1 MLRPSFG
8 TLVVV
13 VGVVLSAPSAGAITF
28 NKNGAYDSDGHRTR
42 QEHVNYCQENRYQC
56 LQNLGH
62 SPRFFSQAP
71 QCRISFDQCLN
82 R

>member
-8 TLVVV
+8 AIVV

-28 NKNGAYDSDGHRTR
+28 NKNGAYDSDGHQTR
-42 QEHVNYCQENRYQC
+42 QEHVNYCQDGRYQC
-56 LQNLGH
+56 LQRIGPG
-62 SPRFFSQAP
+62 PRFPSAAA
-71 QCRISFDQCLN
+71 QCRISYDQCLN